1 MPTFD
6 PFDIVSVP
14 FPYTDRPVRERRP
27 ALVVSSP
34 EHEQRT
40 GMIWV
45 VMITSARHR
54 PWPGDVGLADH
65 TRAGLSIPSMIR
77 TAKIATAEARE
88 ANRIGRPTAGE
99 IKAVRAAIAQIL
111 G

>member
-6 PFDIVSVP
+6 RFDIVSVP

-27 ALVVSSP
+27 ALVVSAP

-40 GMIWV
+40 GTIWV
-45 VMITSARHR
+45 VMITSAQHR
-54 PWPGDVGLADH
+54 PWHGDVVLADH
-65 TRAGLSIPSMIR
+65 TGAGLSIPSMIR

-88 ANRIGRPTAGE
+88 AKRVGRPTAGE
-99 IKAVRAAIAQIL
+99 IKAVRAALAEIL